1 MFSLFPKNDSNQV
14 VILRRFFIAGLS
26 YLMVAGLGVFSMVSG
41 SSSLDSQWVPLILA
55 SLFATNLVIYTMLRS
70 GFNKRFKDPSL
81 TFHQICV
88 ALVWVLLLMYT
99 DGSNRGLFLSVYLM
113 IMMFGVFRLR
123 REELRGLAV
132 FALLGYLIVVLAD
145 RTYFP
150 QRFDLMQ
157 ESLRFS
163 VLAAMLV
170 WVTFF
175 VGHVSLL
182 RTELRRR
189 NRDLSA
195 ALDEIGKLATQD
207 DLTKSFNR
215 RYIMEALGREKL
227 RADRTG
233 VCLSLIIIDL
243 DHFKAINDRYGHLS
257 GDRVLMAFSE
267 RIRGTLRG
275 MDLVDT
281 VDRKRFFGRYGGEEF
296 IVVLPDTP
304 LAGALRCADRIRKV
318 TEEDSFDDVFKVTIS
333 AGVSEYHNGESIEET
348 LRRADA
354 ALYEAKNRGRNRV
367 MAEDLSVANEYE
379 IAVGENT
386 VTNIVVGPFGKDRY
400 KGSSD

>member
-1 MFSLFPKNDSNQV
+1 
-14 VILRRFFIAGLS
+14 
-26 YLMVAGLGVFSMVSG
+26 MVSG